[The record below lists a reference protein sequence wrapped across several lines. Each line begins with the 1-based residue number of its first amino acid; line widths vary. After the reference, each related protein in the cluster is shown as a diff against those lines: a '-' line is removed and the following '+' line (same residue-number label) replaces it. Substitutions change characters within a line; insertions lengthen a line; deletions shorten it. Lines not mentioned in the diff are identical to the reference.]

1 MLIRICSSCTLI
13 QIFNL
18 IINKIS
24 ASILKIFLP
33 IVKLFL
39 ENVVILQV
47 KLNAFAFTLYFIS
60 SNLMNAI
67 QLRST

>member
-18 IINKIS
+18 IINNS